1 MTAST
6 IRSGQSEDHAS
17 NDWFTPAV
25 FLSAFLL
32 FQVQP
37 IVSKALLPVFGGTPG
52 VWTSCMLA
60 FQLILFLGYAY
71 ADVLV
76 RWLTV
81 KQQVVVHGSLLLL
94 ACLFP
99 VLPGSVAL
107 SDQADPAVVIVWA
120 LLQSVGLP
128 FFVLSTSA
136 PLLQAW
142 YSRLTGGK
150 SPYHLYALSNAGSL
164 LGLVSYPF
172 LFEPLLNLPQQANLW
187 RVLFVIFGVVLFAIS
202 RRMLQA
208 ERASGSSVENTAIS
222 AASSVGHNV
231 VPAESVAAFP
241 GLITLCCWFGLS
253 LVPAILLPAITN
265 QVCLD
270 VASVPFLWVLP
281 LSLYLLSFVICFAGT
296 SHGWPTIWGMIAL
309 CMVGGMVYVLGLAQ
323 GASIELQVVML
334 FAGLF
339 AGCMVCHGY
348 LAAMKPHPHWL
359 TLYYLT
365 MSLAGLVGSAFV
377 AYVAR
382 QLFQSFL
389 ELDLSLGALVIVIA
403 VGAWRSKLPFAAL
416 NRPAVRF
423 LLPIMVSAG
432 AIVAM
437 AFLWNGAVPTDTNV
451 LVAERSFFGVLRVAE
466 PIYAGETEPRV
477 RELRH
482 GRIIHGQQLKSPDK
496 QQVPTTYYTKTSGLG
511 RVLQHHH
518 SDRPRNVAAV
528 GLGAGTIAA
537 YGQTADRFVFFEIDS
552 TVIRFA
558 KEQFT
563 FLRDSRAECTTVL
576 ADGRMGLA
584 NDDRVFDVIVLD
596 AFSGDAVPTHLLT
609 REAFQ
614 VYLKRLAPD
623 GIIACHVSNRHID
636 LNPIL
641 AAAAKYFNLDTRSYI
656 AEPSNTDKL
665 ETGAIPSE
673 WVLLSPD
680 QGVLKAPQFAVL
692 SPLVTTKLV
701 KWTDQNCSLFS
712 VLKSAGKDGAQVA
725 SQAVDQ
731 LATAADLSA
740 VGKLDDAEKLLRPIV
755 ASEPTNANAWM
766 HLGVV
771 LAKTGRQEEA
781 ISAYERAIE
790 AQPGLS
796 GAHNNLGLLLLERDP
811 GRARGHILQA
821 VQLDNKNARAR
832 VSLGNILFR
841 EGRGREAIR
850 YYEEALVI
858 EPSLETAAQNLA
870 IVKQAMEAKGAS
882 ANPGTGK

>member
-6 IRSGQSEDHAS
+6 IRSGQIEGHAS

-164 LGLVSYPF
+164 IGLVSYPF
-172 LFEPLLNLPQQANLW
+172 LFEPLLSLPQQANLW
-187 RVLFVIFGVVLFAIS
+187 RVLFVIFGVVLWAIS
-202 RRMLQA
+202 REVLKGHVTPVN
-208 ERASGSSVENTAIS
+208 SGINSGIKKS
-222 AASSVGHNV
+222 ADK
-231 VPAESVAAFP
+231 EVATVSADDTTLLFP
-241 GLITLCCWFGLS
+241 GWTRIGCWFVLS
-253 LVPAILLPAITN
+253 LVPAVLLPAITN

-281 LSLYLLSFVICFAGT
+281 LALYLLTFVICFAGA
-296 SHGWPTIWGMIAL
+296 SHGWPFAWGVFSLILA
-309 CMVGGMVYVLGLAQ
+309 GGMLYVLNLAQ
-323 GASIELQVVML
+323 GASIGVQVITF

-348 LAAMKPHPHWL
+348 LAALKPHPRWL
-359 TLYYLT
+359 TLYYLI

-377 AYVAR
+377 ALAAR

-389 ELDLSLGALVIVIA
+389 ELELSLGALLLVVA
-403 VGAWRSKLPFAAL
+403 AGAWCSKLPATL
-416 NRPAVRF
+416 NRRRVVRVGFPVVVTIAVIVGQV
-423 LLPIMVSAG
+423 LLVK
-432 AIVAM
+432 
-437 AFLWNGAVPTDTNV
+437 AVTPNHADV
-451 LVAERSFFGVLRVAE
+451 LIAERSFFGVLRVAE
-466 PIYAGETEPRV
+466 PVVADEKESRMKQ
-477 RELRH
+477 LRH
-482 GRIIHGQQLKSPDK
+482 GRIIHGVQFKSPDK
-496 QQVPTTYYTKTSGLG
+496 KHIPTTYYTKLGGLG
-511 RVLQHHH
+511 RVLMHHH
-518 SDRPRNVAAV
+518 SDRVRQVAVV

-537 YGQTADRFVFFEIDS
+537 YGQTNDRYVFFEIDP

-558 KEQFT
+558 REQFT
-563 FLRDSRAECTTVL
+563 YLSDSAAKCETVL

-584 NDDRVFDVIVLD
+584 NDKSFYDIIILD
-596 AFSGDAVPTHLLT
+596 AFSGDAIPTHLLT
-609 REAFQ
+609 KEAFQ
-614 VYLKRLAPD
+614 IYLDRLAPD
-623 GIIACHVSNRHID
+623 GVIACHISNRHLD
-636 LNPIL
+636 LNPVL
-641 AAAAKYFNLDTRSYI
+641 AAAANRFALDAKSFVGEATSV
-656 AEPSNTDKL
+656 EKL
-665 ETGAIPSE
+665 EIGAIPSE
-673 WVLLSPD
+673 WVLLCRDKSVF
-680 QGVLKAPQFAVL
+680 QETAFAAFT
-692 SPLVTTKLV
+692 PLATTKLV
-701 KWTDQNCSLFS
+701 QWSDQNCSLFS
-712 VLKSAGKDGAQVA
+712 VLKSGSRAASTQTAYESQVA
-725 SQAVDQ
+725 K
-731 LATAADLSA
+731 AADLSA
-740 VGKLDDAEKLLRPIV
+740 VGKLAEAEGLLRPV
-755 ASEPTNANAWM
+755 VEAEPGNADAWM
-766 HLGVV
+766 HLGIIY
-771 LAKTGRQEEA
+771 AKTNRPDDA
-781 ISAYERAIE
+781 ILAYERALE
-790 AQPGLS
+790 ARPDFS
-796 GAHNNLGLLLLERDP
+796 AVHNNLGLMLLGRNP
-811 GRARGHILQA
+811 ARARSHILQA

-841 EGRGREAIR
+841 EGRAKEAVK
-850 YYEEALVI
+850 YYEEALTL
-858 EPSLETAAQNLA
+858 EPTLETATQNLA
-870 IVKQAMEAKGAS
+870 IAREAIGAAS
-882 ANPGTGK
+882 GGQGK